1 MAGQGTRATRTL
13 VIFFLFTAV
22 VFGLVALAGSWTP
35 KLGLDL
41 QGGTRITLIAKGD
54 PTAGSILV
62 ILLEKSV
69 NPRLFERL
77 LQPDGRY
84 AWQESGSQRIENPAQ
99 VPAFIAR
106 RRRFDPDS
114 WLIELDIP
122 SAERFAAEMN
132 AFD

>member
-1 MAGQGTRATRTL
+1 MGPR
-13 VIFFLFTAV
+13 
-22 VFGLVALAGSWTP
+22 VAASVLAGALIR
-35 KLGLDL
+35 KAEGE
-41 QGGTRITLIAKGD
+41 GGFGAVLAKGD

-62 ILLEKSV
+62 ILLEKGG

-84 AWQESGSQRIENPAQ
+84 QWHESGSQRIENSSE

-106 RRRFDPDS
+106 LRRFDPDS

-132 AFD
+132 GFD